1 MLSKRIILSVL
12 VLVASAAVSVGSY
25 LVYGTLISGL
35 DANSRVATS
44 SQTGSAISSETQT
57 SSISDYKILRNKAYG
72 FSYQLPTY
80 WQLADGDSSWSPAPM
95 EFSSD
100 ILRINAYESDVSF
113 DEWFEL
119 RYGLGYTLQHTQTER
134 GYQKYTTKQ
143 EIDAYT
149 DNRYFIKKDNVIV
162 AVDLRSKSVYS
173 GPNPVA
179 LDNSKYIPEV
189 EALVNSINFN

>member
-1 MLSKRIILSVL
+1 MLSKKVILSVL
-12 VLVASAAVSVGSY
+12 VVFASAVFSVGGY
-25 LVYGTLISGL
+25 IVYGTVISGF
-35 DANSRVATS
+35 DARFKAATS
-44 SQTGSAISSETQT
+44 SQTGSAISSDGQ
-57 SSISDYKILRNKAYG
+57 SSSDYKTLQNKAYG

-95 EFSSD
+95 EFNSD

-134 GYQKYTTKQ
+134 GYLKYTTEQ
-143 EIDAYT
+143 EVDAYT
-149 DNRYFIKKDNVIV
+149 DNRYFIQKDNIIV

-173 GPNPVA
+173 GPNPVV